1 MANKNSPLKDFHQI
15 NTKEEKLAFQ
25 KAVEAIYNEKGKLP
39 DRWFFIKKDEKIYFV
54 EQNNGKKRLA
64 NLHICTT
71 CDRQFAIRLSEKGNN
86 YCSIECKAKKKYNQS
101 MFNCSWCKKELY
113 RKKSHIEKCKSKF
126 FFCSNDCKNKANKL
140 EGGIKEIWPKH
151 FGKANKEN
159 KALKY
164 KEYYKKRKIN
174 ISYKRALNNSNIK
187 TCNKIEIIGSF
198 SYVYFSDC
206 KKCKKPFT
214 KKHSLICYCTSCTLE
229 YTTIYRKA
237 CKFNLNNRDHAH
249 LYNSELIKKYGFYAP
264 KNSTKPNLNGLSW
277 DHLFRIEEGFKL
289 SIPPEIMNHPANAEL
304 IPHGINQKRRK
315 SMISYDELVLRI
327 QEYDKGNLNLNYFF
341 KDTYESN

>member
-25 KAVEAIYNEKGKLP
+25 KAVEGIYQEKGKLP
-39 DRWFFIKKDEKIYFV
+39 DRWLWVKENEKIYFV
-54 EQNNGKKRLA
+54 EQNNGRKRLST
-64 NLHICTT
+64 LHICPT
-71 CDRQFAIRLSEKGNN
+71 CDRQFAVRLSEKGNA
-86 YCSIECKAKKKYNQS
+86 YCSKECRGKEKNTQLQFECGYCKNPVFKTSFRHSQSRSGIVFCNRECKDKAS
-101 MFNCSWCKKELY
+101 
-113 RKKSHIEKCKSKF
+113 RIE
-126 FFCSNDCKNKANKL
+126 N
-140 EGGIKEIWPKH
+140 GITEVWPKH
-151 FGKANKEN
+151 FGTSTPEKKQLAWKKYYYEN
-159 KALKY
+159 KVFLKSQ
-164 KEYYKKRKIN
+164 KLKIN
-174 ISYKRALNNSNIK
+174 NIS
-187 TCNKIEIIGSF
+187 EDF

-214 KKHSLICYCTSCTLE
+214 KKHSSTCYCTSCTLE

-249 LYNSELIKKYGFYAP
+249 LYNSDLIKKYGFYAP

-304 IPHGINQKRRK
+304 IPHSINQKRRK
-315 SMISYDELVLRI
+315 SMISYDELLLRI

-341 KDTYESN
+341 KD